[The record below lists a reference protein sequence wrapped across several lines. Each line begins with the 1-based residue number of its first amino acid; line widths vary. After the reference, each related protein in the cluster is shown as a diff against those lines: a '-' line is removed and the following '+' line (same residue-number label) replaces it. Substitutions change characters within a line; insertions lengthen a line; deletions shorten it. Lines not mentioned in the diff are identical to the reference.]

1 MSRSIQLFVDM
12 TVDPAKEQAMLQYFD
27 TVFRPAA
34 RNFQGYIDV
43 RILKLRSTLMGN
55 MPGEVNYRFSISY
68 ESEELRQK
76 WIASAIHIE
85 VWGQMEKFLS
95 SPKHARLGNQIGS
108 GTGRAA
114 ARAALEVEVS

>member
-34 RNFQGYIDV
+34 RKFQGYIDV
-43 RILKLRSTLMGN
+43 RLLKLRSTLMGT
-55 MPGEVNYRFSISY
+55 MPAEVNYRFSISY

-85 VWGQMEKFLS
+85 VWGQMEKYLS
-95 SPKHARLGNQIGS
+95 SLNYTVVLFDVVA
-108 GTGRAA
+108 
-114 ARAALEVEVS
+114 

>member
-12 TVDPAKEQAMLQYFD
+12 AVDPAKEQEMLRYFD

-34 RNFQGYIDV
+34 RKFQGFIDV
-43 RILKLRSTLMGN
+43 RILKLRSTLMGT
-55 MPGEVNYRFSISY
+55 MPGEVNCRFSISY

-76 WIASAIHIE
+76 WIASEIHTE

-95 SPKHARLGNQIGS
+95 STDYTVVLFDVVA
-108 GTGRAA
+108 
-114 ARAALEVEVS
+114 

>member
-34 RNFQGYIDV
+34 RTFQGYIDV
-43 RILKLRSTLMGN
+43 RLLKLRSTLMGS
-55 MPGEVNYRFSISY
+55 MPDEVNYRFSISY

-76 WIASAIHIE
+76 WIASEIHIE

-95 SPKHARLGNQIGS
+95 SLNYTVVLFDVVA
-108 GTGRAA
+108 
-114 ARAALEVEVS
+114 

>member
-1 MSRSIQLFVDM
+1 M
-12 TVDPAKEQAMLQYFD
+12 TVDPEQEHAMLQYFD

-34 RNFQGYIDV
+34 RKFQGYIDV
-43 RILKLRSTLMGN
+43 RLLKLRSTLMGT
-55 MPGEVNYRFSISY
+55 MPAEVNYRFSISY

-95 SPKHARLGNQIGS
+95 SPNYTVVLFDV
-108 GTGRAA
+108 AA
-114 ARAALEVEVS
+114 

>member
-1 MSRSIQLFVDM
+1 MSSTIQLFVDM
-12 TVDPAKEQAMLQYFD
+12 AVDPAKEQEMLRYFE

-34 RNFQGYIDV
+34 RKFQGFIDV

-76 WIASAIHIE
+76 WIATEIHIE

-95 SPKHARLGNQIGS
+95 STDYTVVLFDVVA
-108 GTGRAA
+108 
-114 ARAALEVEVS
+114 

>member
-34 RNFQGYIDV
+34 SKQPGYIDV
-43 RILKLRSTLMGN
+43 KMLKLRSTLTGK
-55 MPGEVNYRFSISY
+55 PPAGVNYRFALTF

-76 WIASAIHIE
+76 WIKTDVHQQVWPPIE
-85 VWGQMEKFLS
+85 GMLTTKDYSVHLFD
-95 SPKHARLGNQIGS
+95 AY
-108 GTGRAA
+108 
-114 ARAALEVEVS
+114 